1 MKGGLVMQ
9 VQKTLFDV
17 FIDGARK
24 GWVLGVNSILPN
36 VLMAFVLIQMLK
48 VSGILGLI
56 GSVFGPLMAIFG
68 LPGESVTVIIS
79 TFPSMG
85 GGVGVAA
92 SLYQAGILSATQ
104 LTILV
109 PAIMLVGAQLQFMGR
124 LLGVAEV
131 PTRYYPALFGITF
144 FNALLSLFVM
154 KLLV

>member
-1 MKGGLVMQ
+1 MQ

-48 VSGILGLI
+48 VSGILGII
-56 GSVFGPLMAIFG
+56 GAIFGPLMAIFG

-92 SLYQAGILSATQ
+92 SLYQSGILSATQ